1 MNTKQKVVMACILII
16 NLSLAGCRAGQVF
29 GPTIT
34 PTPTFTPTPKP
45 ITTDA
50 LSAAALKSTDLP
62 SGFSPLSGDDLQG
75 MQELQSVVITDFPN
89 AQVAGFTA
97 YGKTLDSGQYDAIV
111 VSFYFYPLSI
121 QDITVF
127 DNPDL
132 VLKTFSH
139 GARYTECLDCG
150 SGNYIGNYSA
160 NLSLSTES
168 FVIDEVVGR
177 RDNIGFAA
185 MVLHGQQPFD
195 KLDLATTVAQAL
207 NNNIQKIL
215 GN

>member
-1 MNTKQKVVMACILII
+1 MNAKQRTTIILV
-16 NLSLAGCRAGQVF
+16 LLMSLAISSC
-29 GPTIT
+29 GPGM
-34 PTPTFTPTPKP
+34 PTPKP
-45 ITTDA
+45 ITADD

-75 MQELQSVVITDFPN
+75 MQELQSVVTTDFPN
-89 AQVAGFTA
+89 AQVAGFTV

-111 VSFYFYPLSI
+111 VSFYFYPLSL

-139 GARYTECLDCG
+139 GAGHTESMDFG

-160 NLSLSTES
+160 NLSLSTER
-168 FVIDEVVGR
+168 FCIDEVVGR

-185 MVLHGQQPFD
+185 LVLHGQGHFA

-215 GN
+215 GK